1 LIFGRGNEAPL
12 RTRVRSGAVALLAC
26 TLAAGCDRVGPGS
39 DEGPRVLELTHDTI
53 RLEQGVRLVDI
64 AVRRQAD
71 GEFDPAVVE
80 ARQGDLVRFTAG
92 DGAGHAI
99 VFVGP
104 QLSNEARIFLEHS
117 GQLRSPPLIVSGA
130 SWVITLDGAPAGEY
144 PFHCTT
150 HDVAGRLGV
159 VARQD

>member
-1 LIFGRGNEAPL
+1 MFGRNGEAPL
-12 RTRVRSGAVALLAC
+12 RTRVRGGVVALLAC
-26 TLAAGCDRVGPGS
+26 ALAAGCDRAGPGG
-39 DEGPRVLELTHDTI
+39 DEGPRVIELAHDTI

-71 GEFDPAVVE
+71 GEFDPADVE

-92 DGAGHAI
+92 DGGGHAI
-99 VFVGP
+99 AFVGP
-104 QLSNEARIFLEHS
+104 QLGAEARSFLEQT
-117 GQLRSPPLIVSGA
+117 GQLRSPPLIVSDA
-130 SWVITLDGAPAGEY
+130 SWVITLEGAPPGEY

-150 HDVAGRLGV
+150 HNVAGRLSV